1 MAKLEPGFR
10 MRAGARSKWPRHI
23 APAALGALAA
33 LAQPATAAPPAS
45 DGNTVSELLVT
56 GSKTVSELT
65 VTAKIACL
73 RPENGTGR
81 ANRPKVVSSFPARGD
96 VIRPGLLVVRV
107 TFDQPMA
114 CAGNFTAAPPLQNP
128 CPGTPRDM
136 LLSLDRKT
144 IRTLCMVEADTRYGL
159 WVTQDP
165 TTHSFMGLAGLPSEP
180 YRFSFATSSE
190 AAVTSICDAMVEDAE
205 TARQLR
211 RRNNPACPG

>member
-1 MAKLEPGFR
+1 
-10 MRAGARSKWPRHI
+10 MRAAARSEWSCM
-23 APAALGALAA
+23 ALLAIGALVA
-33 LAQPATAAPPAS
+33 LAQPAAAAPPSPAS
-45 DGNTVSELLVT
+45 NGNTVSELLVT
-56 GSKTVSELT
+56 GSKTVAELT

-73 RPENGTGR
+73 KPEAAPARADRPR
-81 ANRPKVVSSFPARGD
+81 VVSSFPAKGG
-96 VIRPGLLVVRV
+96 VVRPGLLVVRV

-114 CAGNFTAAPPLQNP
+114 CSGVFTAAPPLPNP
-128 CPGTPRDM
+128 CPGITRDM

-144 IRTLCMVEADTRYGL
+144 IRTLCLVEPDSQYGL

-180 YRFSFATSSE
+180 YRLNFATSSD

-211 RRNNPACPG
+211 RRNNPACPGG